1 MNCLVLL
8 VVVAFVS
15 GVHAIQYTTGG
26 THDLKTAVNACLSN
40 DSTGQSCNM
49 GSWDVSS
56 VTSMMNMFNG
66 KGDFNADISAWDTS
80 SVTNMKNMF
89 YAAGDFNA
97 NISAWN
103 TSSVTDIRGMF
114 HQATSFNANISV
126 WDTSSVTEMG
136 ACFIGRRRSTRHLCV
151 GHQLCD
157 GHGEYVLRG
166 DVVQRGH
173 LCVGH
178 ELCHEHV

>member
-126 WDTSSVTEMG
+126 WDTSSV
-136 ACFIGRRRSTRHLCV
+136 RR
-151 GHQLCD
+151 
-157 GHGEYVLRG
+157 
-166 DVVQRGH
+166 
-173 LCVGH
+173 
-178 ELCHEHV
+178 